1 MLISLIRTIV
11 LYLILIVVI
20 RLMGKRELGEMEPS
34 EFVVAMIIADLAS
47 IPMQD
52 NAISL
57 FSGLVPILAILA
69 MELILAVASM
79 KSIVVRRVLCGKPV
93 ILIENGK
100 LIQNNLRRTR
110 IHLDELTGQLRE
122 QGIIDLST
130 VRYAILETNGQIS
143 AFPYAKYQPPNAMEA
158 GIAASD
164 DELPYTIISDGR
176 LLTDNLQKS
185 GKNRA
190 WLDDL
195 LREYGCRQRE
205 VFLLTVDKQDSVY
218 FCRRESGNS

>member
-1 MLISLIRTIV
+1 MLISLIRTII

-52 NAISL
+52 NAIPL

-69 MELILAVASM
+69 LELILAVASL
-79 KSIVVRRVLCGKPV
+79 KSITVRRLLCGKPV
-93 ILIENGK
+93 ILIENGR
-100 LIQNNLRRTR
+100 LLQNNLRRTR

-130 VRYAILETNGQIS
+130 VKYAILETNGQIS
-143 AFPYAKYQPPNAMEA
+143 AFPYAKFQPPSAMDA
-158 GIAASD
+158 GVMAKD
-164 DELPYTIISDGR
+164 DELPYTVISDGR

-185 GKNRA
+185 GKDRA
-190 WLDDL
+190 WLEQL
-195 LREYGCRQRE
+195 LHRHKCCQKD
-205 VFLLTVDKQDSVY
+205 VFLLTVDRSNRVY
-218 FCRRESGNS
+218 LCKREKS

>member
-1 MLISLIRTIV
+1 MLISLIRTII

-52 NAISL
+52 NAISI
-57 FSGLVPILAILA
+57 FTGLVPILTILA
-69 MELILAVASM
+69 LELILAVASM
-79 KSIVVRRVLCGKPV
+79 KSITVRRLLCGKPV

-100 LIQNNLRRTR
+100 MIQNNLCRTR

-122 QGIIDLST
+122 QGIMDIST
-130 VRYAILETNGQIS
+130 VKYAILETNGQIS
-143 AFPYAKYQPPNAMEA
+143 AFPYAKYQPPNAMAA
-158 GIAASD
+158 GISAKD

-185 GKNRA
+185 GKDRA
-190 WLDDL
+190 WLEKL
-195 LREYGCRQRE
+195 LRQHNCPQKE
-205 VFLLTVDKQDSVY
+205 VFLLTVDRKNTVY
-218 FCRRESGNS
+218 FCKRDRS

>member
-1 MLISLIRTIV
+1 MLISLIRTII

-52 NAISL
+52 NAIPL

-69 MELILAVASM
+69 LELILAVASM
-79 KSIVVRRVLCGKPV
+79 KSIAVRRLLCGKPV
-93 ILIENGK
+93 ILIENGT

-122 QGIIDLST
+122 QGIMDLST
-130 VRYAILETNGQIS
+130 VKYAILETNGQIS
-143 AFPYAKYQPPNAMEA
+143 AFPYAKYKPPKAMEA
-158 GIAASD
+158 GISAKD
-164 DELPYTIISDGR
+164 DDLPYTIISDGR

-185 GKNRA
+185 GKDRV
-190 WLDDL
+190 WLEQL
-195 LREYGCRQRE
+195 LHRHKCRQKE
-205 VFLLTVDKQDSVY
+205 VLLLTVDKADSIY
-218 FCRRESGNS
+218 FCKRDDG